1 MLPVSGRQCS
11 PKATL
16 LYYAIEDTCKVW
28 THANSLALCWLKKK
42 VWLKKTLHC
51 HDLTKLSSPRS
62 DLWLVLVQAMLKMN
76 RGLVVAT
83 NPNSGDAVAETTC
96 APRNCC
102 RLGPVQCKVCAHGFH
117 PGILRELAP
126 PGGRPIRCVRQLSI
140 NTHHRLLVSAVLV
153 AGRSTMLSI
162 LYEIRGRS

>member
-1 MLPVSGRQCS
+1 MWSIADVFRLAVLSMLPVSGRQCS

-126 PGGRPIRCVRQLSI
+126 PGGHRSLTVPLAVRFD
-140 NTHHRLLVSAVLV
+140 VSVNSA
-153 AGRSTMLSI
+153 
-162 LYEIRGRS
+162 

>member
-1 MLPVSGRQCS
+1 MFSGWQCS
-11 PKATL
+11 PCYLFQVDSVLQRQRCSTMRSKTL
-16 LYYAIEDTCKVW
+16 VKSELMPTLWPCVDW
-28 THANSLALCWLKKK
+28 KKK

-126 PGGRPIRCVRQLSI
+126 PGGHRSLTVPLAVRFD
-140 NTHHRLLVSAVLV
+140 VSVNSA
-153 AGRSTMLSI
+153 
-162 LYEIRGRS
+162 